1 MHKLELEVWP
11 DNGPAI
17 SLYTRY
23 GFEVEGLRRSHYRR
37 RDGSLRS
44 SLIMA
49 RLLPESAR
57 AQSRPGA
64 GHVAPVE
71 RQPDLGHALGD
82 PEALLPARPPLQA
95 RRG

>member
-1 MHKLELEVWP
+1 MAGRCSTRRSQHLATRDDIHKLELEVWP

-17 SLYTRY
+17 SLYARY

-49 RLLPESAR
+49 RLL
-57 AQSRPGA
+57 RP
-64 GHVAPVE
+64 
-71 RQPDLGHALGD
+71 
-82 PEALLPARPPLQA
+82 
-95 RRG
+95 